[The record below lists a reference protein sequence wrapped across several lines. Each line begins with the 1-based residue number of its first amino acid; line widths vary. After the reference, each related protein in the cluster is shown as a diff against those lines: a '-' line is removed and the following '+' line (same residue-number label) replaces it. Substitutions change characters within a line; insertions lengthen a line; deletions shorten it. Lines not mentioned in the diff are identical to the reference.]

1 MRILI
6 IAGFGNI
13 IYNNFLLK
21 LLINLLSE
29 KNPVAKFAIMNI
41 ITN

>member
-1 MRILI
+1 MKMLKEFYIKKREC
-6 IAGFGNI
+6 
-13 IYNNFLLK
+13 NNYYLK
-21 LLINLLSE
+21 